1 MDRAC
6 FVGCSCIEGL
16 NRRHKYSLAFVVV
29 QLARVDS
36 LGLGSCKPMGRIRY
50 LRFGN
55 LGLFGFRPRWHSLI
69 PFGLIIIAL
78 ARLST

>member
-1 MDRAC
+1 M
-6 FVGCSCIEGL
+6 
-16 NRRHKYSLAFVVV
+16 HKYSLAFAVV
-29 QLARVDS
+29 QVARVDS
-36 LGLGSCKPMGRIRY
+36 LGLGSCKPMGRIRR

-55 LGLFGFRPRWHSLI
+55 LSLSLLFGFRPRWHSLI